1 MPLLHILPDVITP
14 RLHPPSQGHERMDD
28 AVPPPTLVSL
38 FSGDECE
45 LIAGRLDLAS
55 AAALAQALL
64 PRRPIR
70 LYESFLTLAKGL
82 GRIAPLCSAARD
94 FEEEALWPTSVSAAD
109 WRPREWFGQLRE
121 EAVCRVA
128 GSGTCSHGL
137 CQKRETPKAGVLE
150 MLEWFGTRE
159 ATLNGSVR
167 AVCLECIAW
176 LSGAVGRN
184 DAARAAWARAAAAG
198 SPRAQLDIGFRSY
211 RCTGTA
217 ATVYYAA
224 DSARPPAATS
234 AAGAPRRAESLLR
247 AAASN
252 PSLASLSGL
261 EGHTVRA
268 RAAMLLGMMALD
280 GDGST
285 QDDAAAQG
293 YFERAL
299 LAARAGLACRNE
311 LPRGSE
317 VASWSSYSLH
327 LTEWANSY
335 SVALADACTQVEED
349 AVDTLQSMDLA
360 TPSGLRLR

>member
-1 MPLLHILPDVITP
+1 MAEAVSHGAAQSCVPPPTP
-14 RLHPPSQGHERMDD
+14 
-28 AVPPPTLVSL
+28 PPPTLVSL

-45 LIAGRLDLAS
+45 LIAWRLDLAS

-64 PRRPIR
+64 PRQPTR
-70 LYESFLTLAKGL
+70 LYQSFLTRAKGL
-82 GRIAPLCSAARD
+82 ERIAPLCSAASD
-94 FEEEALWPTSVSAAD
+94 FEEAALWPVSVSAAD

-121 EAVCRVA
+121 EAICRVA

-137 CQKRETPKAGVLE
+137 CQKRETPKAGVLA
-150 MLEWFGTRE
+150 MLEWLSTRE
-159 ATLNGSVR
+159 TTLDGSVR

-184 DAARAAWARAAAAG
+184 DAARAAWSRAAAAG
-198 SPRAQLDIGFRSY
+198 SARAQLDIGARSY

-217 ATVYYAA
+217 ATVYYAV
-224 DSARPPAATS
+224 DSARPPATS
-234 AAGAPRRAESLLR
+234 AAAAVPVRRAEALLR

-317 VASWSSYSLH
+317 VASWASYSLH
-327 LTEWANSY
+327 LAEWANSY
-335 SVALADACTQVEED
+335 SVALADACTQVAED

>member
-1 MPLLHILPDVITP
+1 MSAKVLGADAAVSTASRVDHT
-14 RLHPPSQGHERMDD
+14 MDAD
-28 AVPPPTLVSL
+28 AAALPPPTLVSL
-38 FSGDECE
+38 LSGDECE
-45 LIAGRLDLAS
+45 LIAWRLDLAS

-64 PRRPIR
+64 PRRPTR
-70 LYESFLTLAKGL
+70 LYESFLTRAEDL
-82 GRIAPLCSAARD
+82 GRIAPLCLAASD
-94 FEEEALWPTSVSAAD
+94 FEEEALWPASVSAAK

-150 MLEWFGTRE
+150 LLEWLSTRE
-159 ATLNGSVR
+159 SRLDGSVR

-184 DAARAAWARAAAAG
+184 DAARAAWARAAATG
-198 SPRAQLDIGFRSY
+198 SARAQLDIGARSY

-224 DSARPPAATS
+224 DSARPTS
-234 AAGAPRRAESLLR
+234 TEPVRRAEALLR

-252 PSLASLSGL
+252 PGLASLSGL

-293 YFERAL
+293 YLERAL
-299 LAARAGLACRNE
+299 LAARAGLACRTE
-311 LPRGSE
+311 LEEGA
-317 VASWSSYSLH
+317 ASQWH
-327 LTEWANSY
+327 LGA
-335 SVALADACTQVEED
+335 SVALADACMQLEED
-349 AVDTLQSMDLA
+349 AVDTLQSMDLS